1 MTEQEF
7 DKMKWRLTLIRS
19 IDDRH
24 YEVYKSV
31 SIPDL
36 SYTKMIFLKDGKTV
50 RAKIVKYEFR
60 GRVYTKQKLLE
71 ALNNEQDN
79 TLHCGEGE
87 KFLYEDINGFGV
99 CCKTNEECCCCDK
112 CHITHGKP

>member
-7 DKMKWRLTLIRS
+7 DSIKWRLTLIRS

-36 SYTKMIFLKDGKTV
+36 SYTKRIFLKDGNTE
-50 RAKIVKYEFR
+50 RGKIVKYEFR

-71 ALNNEQDN
+71 
-79 TLHCGEGE
+79 
-87 KFLYEDINGFGV
+87 V
-99 CCKTNEECCCCDK
+99 M
-112 CHITHGKP
+112 

>member
-7 DKMKWRLTLIRS
+7 DKIKWRLTLIRS

-36 SYTKMIFLKDGKTV
+36 SYTKRIFLKDGKTK
-50 RAKIVKYEFR
+50 REKIIKYEFR

-71 ALNNEQDN
+71 
-79 TLHCGEGE
+79 
-87 KFLYEDINGFGV
+87 V
-99 CCKTNEECCCCDK
+99 M
-112 CHITHGKP
+112 

>member
-7 DKMKWRLTLIRS
+7 DSIKWRLTLIRS

-36 SYTKMIFLKDGKTV
+36 SYTKRIFLKDGKTE
-50 RAKIVKYEFR
+50 REKIVKYEFR

-71 ALNNEQDN
+71 AMNNEN
-79 TLHCGEGE
+79 RGTST
-87 KFLYEDINGFGV
+87 KY
-99 CCKTNEECCCCDK
+99 
-112 CHITHGKP
+112 

>member
-7 DKMKWRLTLIRS
+7 DKMKWRLTLIRTV
-19 IDDRH
+19 DDSH
-24 YEVYKSV
+24 YNVYKSV

-36 SYTKMIFLKDGKTV
+36 SCTKRLLRKEGKTE
-50 RAKIVKYEFR
+50 RAKIVKYELH

-79 TLHCGEGE
+79 TLYCGEC
-87 KFLYEDINGFGV
+87 KVLLYEDINGYGICGKTKEV
-99 CCKTNEECCCCDK
+99 CYCGDK
-112 CHITHGKP
+112 CHLIHGKP

>member
-36 SYTKMIFLKDGKTV
+36 SYTKKIFLKDGKTE
-50 RAKIVKYEFR
+50 REKIVKYEFR
-60 GRVYTKQKLLE
+60 GRVYTKQKILE
-71 ALNNEQDN
+71 VMNND
-79 TLHCGEGE
+79 
-87 KFLYEDINGFGV
+87 
-99 CCKTNEECCCCDK
+99 
-112 CHITHGKP
+112 

>member
-7 DKMKWRLTLIRS
+7 DKIKWRLTLIRS

-31 SIPDL
+31 RIPDL
-36 SYTKMIFLKDGKTV
+36 SYTKRIFLKGGKTG
-50 RAKIVKYEFR
+50 RGKITKYEFC

-71 ALNNEQDN
+71 VINND
-79 TLHCGEGE
+79 
-87 KFLYEDINGFGV
+87 
-99 CCKTNEECCCCDK
+99 
-112 CHITHGKP
+112 

>member
-36 SYTKMIFLKDGKTV
+36 SYTKRIFLKDGKTE
-50 RAKIVKYEFR
+50 RERIVKYEFR

-71 ALNNEQDN
+71 VINND
-79 TLHCGEGE
+79 
-87 KFLYEDINGFGV
+87 
-99 CCKTNEECCCCDK
+99 
-112 CHITHGKP
+112 

>member
-7 DKMKWRLTLIRS
+7 DNIKWRLILIRTV
-19 IDDRH
+19 DDRH

-36 SYTKMIFLKDGKTV
+36 SYTKRIFLKDGKTE

-60 GRVYTKQKLLE
+60 GRVYTKQKILE
-71 ALNNEQDN
+71 VMNND
-79 TLHCGEGE
+79 
-87 KFLYEDINGFGV
+87 
-99 CCKTNEECCCCDK
+99 
-112 CHITHGKP
+112 

>member
-24 YEVYKSV
+24 YEVYKSA

-36 SYTKMIFLKDGKTV
+36 SYTKRIFLKDRETG
-50 RAKIVKYEFR
+50 REKIVKYEFR
-60 GRVYTKQKLLE
+60 GRVYTKQKILE
-71 ALNNEQDN
+71 VMNNE
-79 TLHCGEGE
+79 
-87 KFLYEDINGFGV
+87 
-99 CCKTNEECCCCDK
+99 
-112 CHITHGKP
+112 

>member
-36 SYTKMIFLKDGKTV
+36 SYTKRIFLKDGKTE
-50 RAKIVKYEFR
+50 REKIVKYEFR
-60 GRVYTKQKLLE
+60 GRGYKKQKLLE
-71 ALNNEQDN
+71 
-79 TLHCGEGE
+79 
-87 KFLYEDINGFGV
+87 V
-99 CCKTNEECCCCDK
+99 M
-112 CHITHGKP
+112 

>member
-19 IDDRH
+19 NDDRH

-36 SYTKMIFLKDGKTV
+36 SYTKRIFLKDGKTE
-50 RAKIVKYEFR
+50 REKIVKYEFR
-60 GRVYTKQKLLE
+60 GRVYTKQKILE
-71 ALNNEQDN
+71 VI
-79 TLHCGEGE
+79 
-87 KFLYEDINGFGV
+87 K
-99 CCKTNEECCCCDK
+99 
-112 CHITHGKP
+112 

>member
-7 DKMKWRLTLIRS
+7 DNIKWRLILIRTV
-19 IDDRH
+19 DDRH
-24 YEVYKSV
+24 YNVYNSV

-36 SYTKMIFLKDGKTV
+36 SCTKRLFRKDGNTK

-71 ALNNEQDN
+71 ALNNE
-79 TLHCGEGE
+79 
-87 KFLYEDINGFGV
+87 
-99 CCKTNEECCCCDK
+99 
-112 CHITHGKP
+112 

>member
-36 SYTKMIFLKDGKTV
+36 SYTKRIFLKDGKIG
-50 RAKIVKYEFR
+50 RGKIVKYEFR
-60 GRVYTKQKLLE
+60 GRVYTKQKILE
-71 ALNNEQDN
+71 VMNND
-79 TLHCGEGE
+79 
-87 KFLYEDINGFGV
+87 
-99 CCKTNEECCCCDK
+99 
-112 CHITHGKP
+112 

>member
-7 DKMKWRLTLIRS
+7 DNIKWRLILIRS

-36 SYTKMIFLKDGKTV
+36 SYTKRIFLKDGKTE

-60 GRVYTKQKLLE
+60 GMVYTKQKLLE
-71 ALNNEQDN
+71 IMNND
-79 TLHCGEGE
+79 
-87 KFLYEDINGFGV
+87 
-99 CCKTNEECCCCDK
+99 
-112 CHITHGKP
+112 

>member
-36 SYTKMIFLKDGKTV
+36 SYTKRMFLKDGKTE
-50 RAKIVKYEFR
+50 REKIVKYEFR
-60 GRVYTKQKLLE
+60 GRVYTKQKLL
-71 ALNNEQDN
+71 
-79 TLHCGEGE
+79 
-87 KFLYEDINGFGV
+87 KVI
-99 CCKTNEECCCCDK
+99 K
-112 CHITHGKP
+112 

>member
-36 SYTKMIFLKDGKTV
+36 SYTKRIFLKDGKAE
-50 RAKIVKYEFR
+50 RKKIVKYEFR
-60 GRVYTKQKLLE
+60 GRVYTKQKILE
-71 ALNNEQDN
+71 VMNND
-79 TLHCGEGE
+79 
-87 KFLYEDINGFGV
+87 
-99 CCKTNEECCCCDK
+99 
-112 CHITHGKP
+112 

>member
-36 SYTKMIFLKDGKTV
+36 SYTKRIFLKDGET
-50 RAKIVKYEFR
+50 RREKIAKYEFR

-71 ALNNEQDN
+71 VMNND
-79 TLHCGEGE
+79 
-87 KFLYEDINGFGV
+87 
-99 CCKTNEECCCCDK
+99 
-112 CHITHGKP
+112 

>member
-36 SYTKMIFLKDGKTV
+36 SYTKRIFLKDGET
-50 RAKIVKYEFR
+50 RREKIVKYEFR

-71 ALNNEQDN
+71 VMNND
-79 TLHCGEGE
+79 
-87 KFLYEDINGFGV
+87 
-99 CCKTNEECCCCDK
+99 
-112 CHITHGKP
+112 

>member
-7 DKMKWRLTLIRS
+7 DNIKWRLILIRS

-36 SYTKMIFLKDGKTV
+36 SYTKRIFLKDGKTE
-50 RAKIVKYEFR
+50 REKIVKYEFR
-60 GRVYTKQKLLE
+60 GRVYTKQKLLKVM
-71 ALNNEQDN
+71 NND
-79 TLHCGEGE
+79 
-87 KFLYEDINGFGV
+87 
-99 CCKTNEECCCCDK
+99 
-112 CHITHGKP
+112 